1 MTRATT
7 TTAPTASLRL
17 GLGLLSVAERQRQR
31 QRRAGGKERESERE
45 REVNTRI
52 RWGVFLSLRSRSRY
66 ARTTTSS
73 SLSSLPDTSSLV
85 MTSLPFITL
94 LSFTLAISLVKLTAY
109 SQLEV
114 VRTAMLSRH
123 VKNGGAKVLQLGGTT
138 RDLYYY
144 PPKTLAVTVND
155 PNLNIGLFEQ
165 AGMTVGIPT
174 RATKLSLA
182 DALAGTATGSLDA
195 VVSFN
200 QFGDVSDARVLRGL
214 VMEVARVLKAGGTF
228 VFYERRRDGGVA
240 QVGVRGGCVL
250 GVGELVGGLEVWD
263 FAEWDVAAG
272 GLDGHDVGVAVKGRV
287 EGGGEDMGGVEGSVD
302 GSAFEA
308 MIRKGRGERERER
321 EKKKGGGGGGFR

>member
-1 MTRATT
+1 
-7 TTAPTASLRL
+7 
-17 GLGLLSVAERQRQR
+17 
-31 QRRAGGKERESERE
+31 
-45 REVNTRI
+45 
-52 RWGVFLSLRSRSRY
+52 
-66 ARTTTSS
+66 
-73 SLSSLPDTSSLV
+73 

-214 VMEVARVLKAGGTF
+214 VVEVARVLKAGGTF

-272 GLDGHDVGVAVKGRV
+272 GLDGHDVGVAVKGRGGGGG
-287 EGGGEDMGGVEGSVD
+287 GGGEDMGGVEGSVD

-321 EKKKGGGGGGFR
+321 EKKKKGGGGGFR

>member
-1 MTRATT
+1 
-7 TTAPTASLRL
+7 
-17 GLGLLSVAERQRQR
+17 
-31 QRRAGGKERESERE
+31 
-45 REVNTRI
+45 
-52 RWGVFLSLRSRSRY
+52 
-66 ARTTTSS
+66 
-73 SLSSLPDTSSLV
+73 

-94 LSFTLAISLVKLTAY
+94 LSLALAISLVKLTAY

-144 PPKTLAVTVND
+144 PSKTLAVTVND
-155 PNLNIGLFEQ
+155 PNLSIGLIGLFEQ

-174 RATKLSLA
+174 TATKLSVA
-182 DALAGTATGSLDA
+182 DALAGTPSGSLDA

-200 QFGDVSDARVLRGL
+200 QFGDVSDARELRGL

-250 GVGELVGGLEVWD
+250 GVGELVGGLGVWD

-272 GLDGHDVGVAVKGRV
+272 GLDGHDVGVAVKGVGEGGAEGGV
-287 EGGGEDMGGVEGSVD
+287 EGGVEGSVEGSVD

-308 MIRKGRGERERER
+308 MIRKGKRERARERGRERER
-321 EKKKGGGGGGFR
+321 EKKGGGGF